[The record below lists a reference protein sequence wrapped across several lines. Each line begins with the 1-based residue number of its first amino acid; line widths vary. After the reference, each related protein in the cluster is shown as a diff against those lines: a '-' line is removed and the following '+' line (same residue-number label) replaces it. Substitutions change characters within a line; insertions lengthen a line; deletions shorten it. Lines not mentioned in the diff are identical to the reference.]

1 MAHALFGASRRATCP
16 QELIDLIL
24 DEVDPTDHPTLKSC
38 ALVGRSFRPTSQ
50 KRIFSDLTI
59 LPDHGSFLA
68 LQRLE
73 VVLSASPHL
82 AQHVRT
88 LHLVQTDSRRSYMWM
103 QSAISAAILS
113 VLNDVKSLRIRLRDW
128 DHLDPTCK
136 QAIYSLITR
145 SSLSSIK
152 IDGASFPTN
161 PELIALLQC
170 FPTSLESASF
180 SDVWTNWTDL
190 TGNSVPLHQLRLAS
204 LQLSTH
210 AAPLFDWAIRAV
222 DLRCLRYL
230 HILLHAEAMDVVQPL
245 LDGVINVEIYHLS
258 FFSLY
263 SHDGGPNLE
272 KMQRLRTLEISVQLD
287 WTEIQESGSP
297 GEDNPLN
304 DAMRA
309 LATAPPTVEHLIL
322 NLDIY
327 DPDEL
332 PNFMGSATVSH
343 LGEGLP
349 ALRDVVLR
357 IISGADN
364 AALQRGI
371 RYVQSVFS
379 RLYQKGMLTA
389 IVVPP

>member
-1 MAHALFGASRRATCP
+1 MPFLARLGVRPVLKNSSISFLMRLTP
-16 QELIDLIL
+16 QTTPPSSHVPLWVAPST
-24 DEVDPTDHPTLKSC
+24 DE
-38 ALVGRSFRPTSQ
+38 Q
-50 KRIFSDLTI
+50 KAYFSDLTI
-59 LPDHGSFLA
+59 LPDHGSILA

-82 AQHVRT
+82 ARHVRT
-88 LHLVQTDSRRSYMWM
+88 LHLVQTDFRRSYMWM

-113 VLNDVKSLRIRLRDW
+113 VLNDVKSDLLPHYPIFAVIHQNRWAQFSNQLE
-128 DHLDPTCK
+128 
-136 QAIYSLITR
+136 AYSF
-145 SSLSSIK
+145 
-152 IDGASFPTN
+152 ASMLP
-161 PELIALLQC
+161 P
-170 FPTSLESASF
+170 SLESASF
-180 SDVWTNWTDL
+180 FDVWTNWTDL

-230 HILLHAEAMDVVQPL
+230 HTLLNEEAMDVVQPL
-245 LDGVINVEIYHLS
+245 LDGAINVEIYHLS

-263 SHDGGPNLE
+263 SHDRGPNLE
-272 KMQRLRTLEISVQLD
+272 KMQRLRTLEIS
-287 WTEIQESGSP
+287 
-297 GEDNPLN
+297 DNPLN

-327 DPDEL
+327 NPDEL

-379 RLYQKGMLTA
+379 RLHQKGMLTA